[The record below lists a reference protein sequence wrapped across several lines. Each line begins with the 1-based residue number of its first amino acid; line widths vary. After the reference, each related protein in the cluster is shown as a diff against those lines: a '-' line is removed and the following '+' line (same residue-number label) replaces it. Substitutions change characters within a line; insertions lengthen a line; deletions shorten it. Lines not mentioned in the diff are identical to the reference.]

1 MVVWVRVMRVFPER
15 LALSIVPRIATAYVR
30 LLGRTMKLQYRH
42 RDRIESLDR
51 QGEHYILAFWHSRF
65 LMMPY
70 AYFGPRV
77 TIMVSRH
84 RDAEMLVRT
93 LRPFGYDFSRGSTTR
108 GGSAALRDL
117 LRRAAEGSDAAIAP
131 DGPRGPRRRVQ
142 PGIIA
147 VARLSGLPILPVTVS
162 AAPARRLGTWD
173 RTVLPCPFSRGLFH
187 YAEPM
192 RVPRRADRDEQERL
206 RQSLEEVLDRI
217 TDEVDRETGLGVE
230 EPRIDESGGNA
241 A

>member
-1 MVVWVRVMRVFPER
+1 MHPLTER
-15 LALSIVPRIATAYVR
+15 LALSLVPRIATAYIR
-30 LLGRTMKLQYRH
+30 LLGRTMKLEYRH
-42 RDRIESLDR
+42 RDRLERLDR
-51 QGEHYILAFWHSRF
+51 SGEHYILAFWHSRF

-70 AYFGPRV
+70 AYFGSRV
-77 TIMVSRH
+77 TVMVSRH

-108 GGSAALRDL
+108 GGSAALRAL
-117 LRRAAEGSDAAIAP
+117 LRRVAGGSDAAIAP

-147 VARLSGLPILPVTVS
+147 VARLSGLPIVPVTVS

-173 RTVLPCPFSRGLFH
+173 RTVLPRPFSRGVFH
-187 YAEPM
+187 YEEPI
-192 RVPRRADRDEQERL
+192 RVPKRADDAEQERV
-206 RQSLEEVLDRI
+206 RRTLESVLDRM

-230 EPRIDESGGNA
+230 EARPAEARGNA